1 MMMDRYSSHGF
12 GGTLFHV
19 GVGIAGL
26 LVLAGCGREAP
37 NRVQGYIEG
46 EFVYIASPLAGAL
59 ETLYVQR
66 GSQVKAGDPLFALN
80 SASEQDA
87 VNEAQQ
93 RVAQA
98 RANLEDSRK
107 GKRPEEIAGIEAQ
120 LQQAR
125 AALTLAQQEYDRQVS
140 LARSQ
145 ATSAQAVDSARAT
158 RDQDLYR
165 VAQIEADLK
174 TAQLGSRSDQI
185 VAAEDDVR
193 ALEAAL
199 AAAQWNLSQK
209 RQAAPQAGLVFDT
222 LYRPGEWVAAGKPV
236 ISLLPPQNV
245 KLRAFVSELEIGV
258 IHLGDSVR
266 VTIDGFGE
274 PVIGRVS
281 FISPQAEY
289 TPPVIYSRENRS
301 KLVFMIE
308 ATFEPETAATLHP
321 GQPVDVQ
328 FGL

>member
-1 MMMDRYSSHGF
+1 MTMDGYSSHGF
-12 GGTLFHV
+12 RGTLFHA

-26 LVLAGCGREAP
+26 LALTGCGREAP
-37 NRVQGYIEG
+37 NHVQGYIEG

-66 GSQVKAGDPLFALN
+66 GAQVKAGDPLFALD
-80 SASEQDA
+80 SAPERDA
-87 VNEAQQ
+87 VDEAQR

-98 RANLEDSRK
+98 RASLEDLRK
-107 GKRPEEIAGIEAQ
+107 GKRPSEIASIEAQ

-125 AALTLAQQEYDRQVS
+125 AALTLSQQEFDQQTE
-140 LARSQ
+140 LARLHANSVQ
-145 ATSAQAVDSARAT
+145 DVDRARAS
-158 RDQDLYR
+158 RDRDLHR
-165 VAQIEADLK
+165 VAQVEADLK
-174 TAQLGSRSDQI
+174 TAQLGARSDQI
-185 VAAEDDVR
+185 AAAEDNVR

-199 AAAQWNLSQK
+199 TAAQWNLSQK
-209 RQAAPQAGLVFDT
+209 RLAAPQAGLVFDT

-236 ISLLPPQNV
+236 VSLLPPENV
-245 KLRAFVSELEIGV
+245 KLRAFVSELVVGSL
-258 IHLGDSVR
+258 HLGDSVR
-266 VTIDGFGE
+266 VTIDGRHE

-289 TPPVIYSRENRS
+289 TPPVIYSRENRG
-301 KLVFMIE
+301 KLAFLIE
-308 ATFEPETAATLHP
+308 ATFEPETAANLHP